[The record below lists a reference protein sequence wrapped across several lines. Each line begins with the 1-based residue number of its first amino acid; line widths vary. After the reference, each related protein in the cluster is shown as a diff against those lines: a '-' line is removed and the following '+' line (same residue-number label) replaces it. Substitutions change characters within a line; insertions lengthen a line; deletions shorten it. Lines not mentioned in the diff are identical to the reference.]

1 MPRVLVVKIKEKGS
15 RKQGCIEYKNEI
27 ILGDFKKLALFLLD
41 LEAYGGNIEKAFK
54 EFKIKKFE
62 GFPW

>member
-15 RKQGCIEYKNEI
+15 KEKGCIEYKNEI
-27 ILGDFKKLALFLLD
+27 LLGDFRKLALFFSD
-41 LEAYGGNIEKAFK
+41 LELYDANVEKAFQ
-54 EFKIKKFE
+54 EYLKKKSE